1 MGMMDGKVAL
11 ISGGAEGIGGTAGR
25 RFVEEGGSVMLGDI
39 QIDKAQAHATSLGE
53 RAAAVSL
60 DVRNLDDWEAAV
72 KATQGKFG
80 KITTLFNI
88 AGISEPG
95 AVNEVDLDSWS
106 RTIDIN
112 LNGTFYGCR
121 AALQAIVASDEDG
134 SIVNVGS
141 MLAMRPGS
149 VFPAYSASKA
159 GVRALSNSLALHCA
173 AQGYKVRV
181 NTVHPGAIDTPMYQR
196 YLAAYDGPQDEAVE
210 VFNANH
216 PIKRVGQAE
225 EVANAMIWLSS
236 EGASFTT
243 ACDLNV
249 DGGGSY
255 RE

>member
-25 RFVEEGGSVMLGDI
+25 RFVEEGGSVMLADI
-39 QIDKAQAHATSLGE
+39 QLDKAQAHAESLGDK
-53 RAAAVSL
+53 AAAVEL
-60 DVRNLDDWEAAV
+60 DVRNRDQWLDAV
-72 KATQGKFG
+72 KATQDKFG

-95 AVNEVDLDSWS
+95 PVDEVDLDSWD

-112 LNGTFYGCR
+112 LHGTFNGCR
-121 AALQAIVASDEDG
+121 AALPAIVESGEDG

-141 MLAMRPGS
+141 MLAMRPGAM
-149 VFPAYSASKA
+149 FPAYCASKA

-173 AQGYKVRV
+173 AQGWKVRV

-196 YLAAYDGPQDEAVE
+196 YLAAYDGPHEEAVE

-216 PIKRVGQAE
+216 PIKRVGQPE

-236 EGASFTT
+236 DGASFTT
-243 ACDLNV
+243 SCDLNV

>member
-39 QIDKAQAHATSLGE
+39 QLEKAQAHAASLGE
-53 RAAAVSL
+53 RAAAIEL
-60 DVRNLDDWEAAV
+60 DVRNLDQWHAAV
-72 KATQGKFG
+72 KATQEKFG
-80 KITTLFNI
+80 KLTTCFNV

-95 AVNEVDLDSWS
+95 SVDEVDLDSWT

-112 LNGTFYGCR
+112 LNGTFNGCR
-121 AALQAIVASDEDG
+121 VAVPAMVASGEDC
-134 SIVNVGS
+134 SIVNIGS

-149 VFPAYSASKA
+149 IFAAYSASKA
-159 GVRALSNSLALHCA
+159 GVTAMSKSLALHCA
-173 AQGYKVRV
+173 AQGYKIRV

-196 YLAAYDGPQDEAVE
+196 YLAAYPGPHDEAVE
-210 VFNANH
+210 VFNRNH

-236 EGASFTT
+236 EGARFTT
-243 ACDLNV
+243 ANDITV

>member
-11 ISGGAEGIGGTAGR
+11 VSGGAEGIGGTAGR

-39 QIDKAQAHATSLGE
+39 QLEKAQAHAAALGD
-53 RAAAVSL
+53 RAAAIAL
-60 DVRNLDDWEAAV
+60 DVRNLDQWHAAV
-72 KATQGKFG
+72 KATQDKFG

-95 AVNEVDLDSWS
+95 AVDDVDLDSWS

-121 AALQAIVASDEDG
+121 AALPAIVDSDEDG

-149 VFPAYSASKA
+149 AMAAYSASKGA
-159 GVRALSNSLALHCA
+159 VTALSKSLALHCA
-173 AQGYKVRV
+173 AQGNKVRV

-196 YLAAYDGPQDEAVE
+196 YLAAFPGTHEEAV
-210 VFNANH
+210 VAFNSNH
-216 PIKRVGQAE
+216 PINRVGQAE

-236 EGASFTT
+236 AGASFTT
-243 ACDLNV
+243 ANDVTV